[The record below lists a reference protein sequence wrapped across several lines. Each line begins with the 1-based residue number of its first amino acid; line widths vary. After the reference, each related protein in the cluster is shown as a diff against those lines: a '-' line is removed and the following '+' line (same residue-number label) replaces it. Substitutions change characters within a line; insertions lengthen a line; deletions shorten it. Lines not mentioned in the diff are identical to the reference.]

1 MSGPGES
8 AVEYTPAIPVVAGAL
23 FSSGVYATSHLE
35 RLGSDPS
42 RRSLSLSVRRS
53 LGHA

>member
-8 AVEYTPAIPVVAGAL
+8 AVEYTPAVTAVAGAL
-23 FSSGVYATSHLE
+23 LPSGVYATSHLE

-42 RRSLSLSVRRS
+42 RRGLSLSVRRS